1 MSLMGIIILVLV
13 ATIILS
19 ILFSLFHV
27 FVALLPV
34 AIIAVVIIWLLVKI
48 SAKRNGNEK
57 SDVGISN
64 PYMKSDTSNKGRKKA
79 RNVKVKDVDK

>member
-1 MSLMGIIILVLV
+1 MSLVGIIILVLV
-13 ATIILS
+13 AVVILS

-34 AIIAVVIIWLLVKI
+34 AVIAIVIIWLIVKF
-48 SAKRNGNEK
+48 SAKKSGNK
-57 SDVGISN
+57 PSN
-64 PYMKSDTSNKGRKKA
+64 AGNPNPFKNTNSNNGRKKA